1 MHPNEM
7 SLSLAA
13 LLGFVQGITEF
24 LPISSD
30 GHLAIAAWLWG
41 DVEVSLSMVV
51 LLHLG
56 TLIATVIILREDVK
70 KLSIDLWRLVRNP
83 REAMKTPEGRTI
95 VTVLVATIPTGIIGL
110 AIEDEVEPW
119 SRIMPIVATCLLYSA
134 AWVGS
139 VKWAAS
145 RAVRDEA
152 WLPVW
157 QALFLG
163 VVQGIAVLPGASRSG
178 STIALAMWLGLSGTA
193 AFRLSFLLSLPAI
206 FGAVVL
212 KLRHPEV
219 WSELGMPGLVGV
231 TVSFV
236 VGLVSLA
243 GLREIVARGRFW
255 AFAIYLVPLA
265 LFLFAAGMR

>member
-1 MHPNEM
+1 MPNEM

-13 LLGFVQGITEF
+13 LLGFVQGVTEF

-41 DVEVSLSMVV
+41 EVEVSLSMVV

-70 KLSIDLWRLVRNP
+70 KLAIDLWRLVRNP
-83 REAMKTPEGRTI
+83 RETMKTPEGRTI

-119 SRIMPIVATCLLYSA
+119 SRIMPIVAACLLYSA

-145 RAVRDEA
+145 RAVKEEA
-152 WLPVW
+152 
-157 QALFLG
+157 
-163 VVQGIAVLPGASRSG
+163 
-178 STIALAMWLGLSGTA
+178 
-193 AFRLSFLLSLPAI
+193 SLPMA
-206 FGAVVL
+206 
-212 KLRHPEV
+212 H
-219 WSELGMPGLVGV
+219 W
-231 TVSFV
+231 
-236 VGLVSLA
+236 
-243 GLREIVARGRFW
+243 
-255 AFAIYLVPLA
+255 
-265 LFLFAAGMR
+265 

>member
-1 MHPNEM
+1 MPNHDI
-7 SLSLAA
+7 SFTLAA
-13 LLGFVQGITEF
+13 LLGVVQGVTEF

-41 DVEVSLSMVV
+41 EVEVPLSMVV

-56 TLIATVIILREDVK
+56 TLIATLIILRDDVK
-70 KLSIDLWRLVRNP
+70 KLSVDVFRVLRNP
-83 REAMKTPEGRTI
+83 RDAMKTAEGRTI
-95 VTVLVATIPTGIIGL
+95 ITVLVASVPTGIIGL

-119 SRIMPIVATCLLYSA
+119 SRIMPVVAACLLYSA

-145 RAVRDEA
+145 RAIKDEA
-152 WLPVW
+152 SLPMG

-163 VVQGIAVLPGASRSG
+163 VVQGLAVLPGASRSG
-178 STIALAMWLGLSGTA
+178 STIALAMWLGLTGPA

-255 AFAIYLVPLA
+255 AFAIYLIPLA

>member
-1 MHPNEM
+1 M
-7 SLSLAA
+7 SLTLAM
-13 LLGFVQGITEF
+13 LLGIVQGVTEF

-41 DVEVSLSMVV
+41 EVEVPLSMVV

-56 TLIATVIILREDVK
+56 TLIATVVVLRDDVK
-70 KLSIDLWRLVRNP
+70 KLSADLFRVLRNP
-83 REAMKTPEGRTI
+83 REAMKTAEGRTI
-95 VTVLVATIPTGIIGL
+95 LTVLVATIPTGIIGL
-110 AIEDEVEPW
+110 AIEGQVETW
-119 SRIMPIVATCLLYSA
+119 SRMMPVVAGCLLYSA

-139 VKWAAS
+139 VKWAGA
-145 RAVRDEA
+145 RATKDEA
-152 WLPVW
+152 SLPVA

-163 VVQGIAVLPGASRSG
+163 VIQGLAVLPGASRSG
-178 STIALAMWLGLSGTA
+178 STIALAMWLGLTGSA

-206 FGAVVL
+206 FGAVL
-212 KLRHPEV
+212 LQLRHPEV

-255 AFAIYLVPLA
+255 AFAIYLIPLG

>member
-1 MHPNEM
+1 MPESDI

-13 LLGFVQGITEF
+13 LLGLVQGVTEF

-41 DVEVSLSMVV
+41 EVEVPLSMVV

-56 TLIATVIILREDVK
+56 TLIATALVLRDDVK
-70 KLSIDLWRLVRNP
+70 KLSVDLWRVIRSP
-83 REAMKTPEGRTI
+83 RDAMKTAEGRTI
-95 VTVLVATIPTGIIGL
+95 ITVLVASVPTGLIGL
-110 AIEDEVEPW
+110 AMESSVEAW
-119 SRIMPIVATCLLYSA
+119 SRIMPVVAGCLLYSA

-145 RAVRDEA
+145 RGVSEEASLPFGQAVM
-152 WLPVW
+152 
-157 QALFLG
+157 LG
-163 VVQGIAVLPGASRSG
+163 VVQGLAVLPGASRSG
-178 STIALAMWLGLSGTA
+178 STIALAMWLGLTGPA

-212 KLRHPEV
+212 KLREPEAL
-219 WSELGMPGLVGV
+219 SELGMAGAVGI

-236 VGLVSLA
+236 VGLVSLTA
-243 GLREIVARGRFW
+243 LREIVARGRFW
-255 AFAIYLVPLA
+255 AFAVYLIPLA
-265 LFLFAAGMR
+265 LFLFVAGMR